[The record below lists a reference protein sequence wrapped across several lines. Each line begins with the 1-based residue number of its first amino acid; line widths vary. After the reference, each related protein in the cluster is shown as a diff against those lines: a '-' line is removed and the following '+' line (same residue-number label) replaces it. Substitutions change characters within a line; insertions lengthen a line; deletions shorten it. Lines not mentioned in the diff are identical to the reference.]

1 MPDKQEPE
9 KLISLAIFM
18 DHQAKTRLLVVRII
32 RYWKKIYYII
42 IINIRMFGNITFRW
56 LYQVSKHPSILEN
69 GS

>member
-18 DHQAKTRLLVVRII
+18 DHQAKKHLLVVRII
-32 RYWKKIYYII
+32 RYWKKKKTAYIANI
-42 IINIRMFGNITFRW
+42 IMFGNITFRW
-56 LYQVSKHPSILEN
+56 LYQISKHPSVLEN